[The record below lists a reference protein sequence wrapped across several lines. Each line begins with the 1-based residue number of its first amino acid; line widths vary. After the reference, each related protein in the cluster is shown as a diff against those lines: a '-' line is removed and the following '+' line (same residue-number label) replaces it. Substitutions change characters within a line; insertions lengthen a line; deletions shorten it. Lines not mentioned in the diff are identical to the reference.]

1 MPAFMFE
8 KISSAPRRVQAP
20 VLKEPRG
27 VIVQMLGR
35 LAESRLN
42 RGTRASR
49 RAQREVGYTE
59 ADVTPH
65 RTRGE

>member
-8 KISSAPRRVQAP
+8 KISSAPRHVQAP
-20 VLKEPRG
+20 VIKEPRG

-35 LAESRLN
+35 LAEGRLK
-42 RGTRASR
+42 RKTRASR
-49 RAQREVGYTE
+49 RAQHEVGYTE

-65 RTRGE
+65 RTRSD